1 MAANPEVREIE
12 RRKLNITEGLIL
24 AALIFLGG
32 LIFRMNDSVTRLQV
46 SMENNSGQLSALQA
60 QLAGV
65 PELAQRVS
73 RLEVQ
78 MDATKDQVKELQGM
92 KGLK

>member
-1 MAANPEVREIE
+1 MAANPEMRELD

-24 AALIFLGG
+24 AALLGLG
-32 LIFRMNDSVTRLQV
+32 ALIFKLNDSVTRLQV
-46 SMENNSGQLSALQA
+46 AAEATNTQLALLQA
-60 QLAGV
+60 QLADV
-65 PELAQRVS
+65 PALAQRVS

-78 MDATKDQVKELQGM
+78 VDATKDQVKELQGM

>member
-1 MAANPEVREIE
+1 MGANEMREIE

-24 AALIFLGG
+24 AALVGLAA
-32 LIFRMNDSVTRLQV
+32 LIFRMNDAVTRLQV
-46 SMENNSGQLSALQA
+46 AAEATNTQLALLQA
-60 QLAGV
+60 QLADV
-65 PELAQRVS
+65 PALAQRVS

-78 MDATKDQVKELQGM
+78 VDATKDQVKELQGM